1 MYLKSVKLSNIRAID
16 DLTWEV
22 PEPRA
27 GWNVIIGDNGAGKST
42 FLRAIALALVGPSE
56 AAALRQNWDEWLRAS
71 EPRGSIT
78 ILADSDRSYDKF
90 AAAIP
95 QEWPLEANLWFKR
108 SQAGVE
114 FGSYSKAPERTF
126 WSTGSGWFS
135 ASYGPFRRFTGG
147 DKDQEKLYYARPKL
161 ARHLSVFGESV
172 ALSECLEW
180 LKLLQFKKLE
190 SDPEGRLLDPLVQF
204 INQPG
209 FLPHDTRLESI
220 SSKGVVFRDGN
231 RCEVAIEQL
240 SDGFRSI
247 LSMTLE
253 LIRQIAATYGPHRV
267 FSPDASN
274 IEVPGVVLID
284 EIDAHLHP
292 AWQRR
297 VGPWLSTHFPKL
309 QFIVT
314 THSPFICQAAEVGTI
329 YQLAGPGSDAPSRMI
344 EGVERDRL
352 LYGSILEAYATGAFG
367 DGSTRSPASLAKM
380 QRLAELNVK
389 ELEQPLTEE
398 EARQRDEGRA
408 HLSQA
413 LLSRPRV
420 RMAELRVRLWSL

>member
-1 MYLKSVKLSNIRAID
+1 MYLKRVTLSNIRAID
-16 DLTWEV
+16 DLTWEIPV
-22 PEPRA
+22 PRA
-27 GWNVIIGDNGAGKST
+27 GWNVVIGDNGAGKST
-42 FLRAIALALVGPSE
+42 FLRAVALALVGPNE
-56 AAALRQNWDEWLRAS
+56 AAALRQSWDEWLRAG
-71 EPRGSIT
+71 EPRGAIS
-78 ILADSDRSYDKF
+78 ILADSDRNYDKF
-90 AAAIP
+90 TGTGR
-95 QEWPLEANLWFKR
+95 QTENYREATLQLTR
-108 SQAGVE
+108 SEDGVTM
-114 FGSYSKAPERTF
+114 SSSSRDPERTF
-126 WSTGSGWFS
+126 WSTGAGWFS

-190 SDPEGRLLDPLVQF
+190 KDPEGDLLDPLVQF

-209 FLPHDTRLESI
+209 FLPHETRLESI

-253 LIRQIAATYGPHRV
+253 LIRQIAATYGSRRV
-267 FSPDASN
+267 FSPDATH

-297 VGPWLSTHFPKL
+297 VGPWLSTHFPRL

-329 YQLAGPGSDAPSRMI
+329 FQLARPGSDDPSRMLK
-344 EGVERDRL
+344 GFERDRL

-367 DGSTRSPASLAKM
+367 DGALRSPASVAKM

-389 ELEQPLTEE
+389 ELAQPLTEE
-398 EARQRDEGRA
+398 EARERDELRA
-408 HLSQA
+408 ILPTA
-413 LLSRPRV
+413 
-420 RMAELRVRLWSL
+420 SLPED

>member
-1 MYLKSVKLSNIRAID
+1 MYLKSVTLSNIRSID

-22 PEPRA
+22 SVPKP
-27 GWNVIIGDNGAGKST
+27 GWNVIIGDTGAGKST
-42 FLRAIALALVGPSE
+42 FLRAIALVLVGPSE
-56 AAALRQNWDEWLRAS
+56 AAALRQNWDEWLRVGKPGGRI
-71 EPRGSIT
+71 EIN
-78 ILADSDRSYDKF
+78 ADFNEAYDKF
-90 AAAIP
+90 TGRGARTKNWWLQAALRFTRSEAGAVLEGSG
-95 QEWPLEANLWFKR
+95 QE
-108 SQAGVE
+108 
-114 FGSYSKAPERTF
+114 PERTL
-126 WSTGSGWFS
+126 WGTGAGWFS

-190 SDPEGRLLDPLVQF
+190 KDPEGDLLDPLVKF

-209 FLPHDTRLESI
+209 FLPHETRVVSV

-231 RCEVAIEQL
+231 QCDVAIEQL

-253 LIRQIAATYGPHRV
+253 LIRQLAATYEADV
-267 FSPDASN
+267 LFSRDAN
-274 IEVPGVVLID
+274 HVDVPGVVLID

-297 VGPWLSTHFPKL
+297 IGPWLSEHFPKL

-329 YQLAGPGSDAPSRMI
+329 YQLARPGSDAPSRMV
-344 EGVERDRL
+344 EGIERDRL
-352 LYGSILEAYATGAFG
+352 IYGSILEAYGTGMFG
-367 DGSTRSPASLAKM
+367 DGAVRSAASLEKM
-380 QRLAELNVK
+380 QRLAELNQK
-389 ELEQPLTEE
+389 ELAQPLTNA
-398 EARQRDEGRA
+398 EASERN
-408 HLSQA
+408 
-413 LLSRPRV
+413 
-420 RMAELRVRLWSL
+420 ELRAILPTAALPED